1 MKRVKIAVMVLLV
14 ALVSGLQANARL
26 AFGVKAGLNV
36 NKMHLNHDELF
47 DGSNR
52 AGFTVGVMGEYTL
65 PMIGLGVDLSLMYTR
80 MNSEVEANIPVSS
93 YPVGALIPTAK
104 ADYNVGKNF
113 LEIPLNIKYKFSIPA
128 INRIFSPMIYTG
140 PTLALKLDGSDNSF
154 DTKTCQ
160 WGWNVG
166 IGLEFIRHLQISAGY
181 TFGINNVMD
190 DVDLPF
196 NLGTVKPG
204 DINMRNNY
212 WTVTAAW
219 LF

>member
-1 MKRVKIAVMVLLV
+1 MKRVKIAVVVLLV

-80 MNSEVEANIPVSS
+80 MNSEVEAQLPVNK
-93 YPVGALIPTAK
+93 AANFAT

-140 PTLALKLDGSDNSF
+140 PTLALKLDGNDNYF

-190 DVDLPF
+190 DIEVPIIG
-196 NLGTVKPG
+196 NVKPG

>member
-1 MKRVKIAVMVLLV
+1 MKRVKIAVVVMLV
-14 ALVSGLQANARL
+14 ALVSGFQANARL

-65 PMIGLGVDLSLMYTR
+65 PMIGLGADLSLMYTR
-80 MNSEVEANIPVSS
+80 MNSEVEAHINAGK
-93 YPVGALIPTAK
+93 VGSFAT

-113 LEIPLNIKYKFSIPA
+113 IEIPLNIKYKFSIPA

-140 PTLALKLDGSDNSF
+140 PTLALKLDGSDSSF

-190 DVDLPF
+190 DVEIPIV
-196 NLGTVKPG
+196 GTVKPG

>member
-1 MKRVKIAVMVLLV
+1 MKRAKIAVVVALV
-14 ALVSGLQANARL
+14 ALVSGFQANARL

-36 NKMHLNHDELF
+36 NKMHLNHDELL

-80 MNSEVEANIPVSS
+80 MNSEVEAHIKTGSLNT
-93 YPVGALIPTAK
+93 GALAE
-104 ADYNVGKNF
+104 YNVGKNF
-113 LEIPLNIKYKFSIPA
+113 LEIPLNLKYKFSIPVV
-128 INRIFSPMIYTG
+128 RHIFAPMVYTG
-140 PTLALKLDGSDNSF
+140 PTLALKLDGSQNSF
-154 DTKTCQ
+154 ATKTCQ

-166 IGLEFIRHLQISAGY
+166 IGLEFIRHLQVSAGY

-196 NLGTVKPG
+196 NLGTVTPG

-212 WTVTAAW
+212 WTITAAW
-219 LF
+219 HF